1 MNNEYWWL
9 IQYFTSLVDCSEFYK
24 HSTEWT
30 DCQHSRHK
38 AEHCCL
44 LEYQCR
50 PSLLRTGQERIQP
63 TRSWIFLKLPCC
75 QISGE
80 FRFMKWIFSW
90 DFTLEIFS
98 KDSGAV
104 KIRRTDLA
112 FLFSLSGV
120 ITDTN
125 LFSFIKAL
133 SEVIRED
140 FRKLSEFIFDETIWI
155 SLMLNCSDICRMK
168 S

>member
-1 MNNEYWWL
+1 M
-9 IQYFTSLVDCSEFYK
+9 
-24 HSTEWT
+24 
-30 DCQHSRHK
+30 
-38 AEHCCL
+38 
-44 LEYQCR
+44 
-50 PSLLRTGQERIQP
+50 
-63 TRSWIFLKLPCC
+63 
-75 QISGE
+75 
-80 FRFMKWIFSW
+80 
-90 DFTLEIFS
+90 EIFS